1 MRYRNRRSRGENPPF
16 VDPLFA
22 DALGGGRESRDRGSE
37 RKQNYKAQM
46 LCRQVQRVLSLS
58 LTELSVVD
66 VTPGPDSSRLIVHV
80 VIPRHMAVAEVLARL
95 SEATPALRAE
105 VARAI
110 TRKRAPELSF
120 IPIAEAEVRHDQ

>member
-1 MRYRNRRSRGENPPF
+1 MRNRNRKSNGGRPPF

-22 DALGGGRESRDRGSE
+22 DALGDGRDSHDRRSA

-58 LTELSVVD
+58 LTEVSVVD

-80 VIPRHMAVAEVLARL
+80 VIPRGLAVEEVLARL
-95 SEATPALRAE
+95 SEATPSLRAE

-110 TRKRAPELSF
+110 TRKRAPELAFVSVV
-120 IPIAEAEVRHDQ
+120 EMEMRHET